1 MNSCNFQPQLS
12 AYYDGELSEQQR
24 DALGEHVSTCE
35 SCSAELAAYNRLSEA
50 LAEQMRVSPSQDA
63 MQSMRAGLKKS
74 VQQRWWREAGS
85 QVEYMVRRIT
95 AVAAVILAGASAAL
109 LWIPNRAGPTTRADE
124 VIVDS
129 VAVGSEP
136 ATAATVSTPGN
147 EERQL
152 ARWIVADLSQQEV
165 ASAVLPANHQ

>member
-1 MNSCNFQPQLS
+1 MNPCNFQPQLS
-12 AYYDGELSEQQR
+12 AYYDGELAEQQR
-24 DALGEHVSTCE
+24 DLLREHLATCE
-35 SCSAELAAYNRLSEA
+35 TCAAELAAYGKLSET
-50 LAEQMRVSPSQDA
+50 LADQMRVSLSQDA
-63 MQSMRAGLKKS
+63 MHAMSASLRKS
-74 VQQRWWREAGS
+74 VQQRWWGEAGS

-109 LWIPNRAGPTTRADE
+109 LWIPNRGGPTTRADE

-136 ATAATVSTPGN
+136 PTAATVSTPGN

-165 ASAVLPANHQ
+165 ASAVLPNRQ